1 MQCKHYTRWSNSWAR
16 DSCWIIFCQVVFDI
30 MGTVSCTRFGLWYSL
45 LYPLPIIL
53 VQIVSGGAGATSNA
67 GIAFEWVS
75 SRESP
80 FGRGIRGKVS
90 GFNFSHKNWQW
101 SGLGWVEK
109 DFLRI
114 NLNTM
119 IPSPGACNQDMY
131 SFSSSRGN
139 WNNFVK
145 WVKEGERSCRLHK
158 NLIFLMIWA
167 GSVWQIWKRHANCR
181 AFDGD
186 VSN

>member
-1 MQCKHYTRWSNSWAR
+1 MLDYLLSGGLWYHGHSY
-16 DSCWIIFCQVVFDI
+16 
-30 MGTVSCTRFGLWYSL
+30 CTRFGLRYFL

-75 SRESP
+75 SRESS
-80 FGRGIRGKVS
+80 FGRAIRGKVS

-109 DFLRI
+109 DFLRT

-131 SFSSSRGN
+131 TFSSSRGN

-145 WVKEGERSCRLHK
+145 WVQDGERSCRLHK

-167 GSVWQIWKRHANCR
+167 GSIWQIWKRHANCR